1 MVANLAPV
9 NNGGKHPI
17 IYRISTMQGG
27 AGFRNH
33 RWDSAISHLELW

>member
-9 NNGGKHPI
+9 KNGGKHPI